1 VTDRAAI
8 VFEHVGKTF
17 SLALH
22 HAGGIKSLVV
32 EPRGAL
38 ARMRAGRRQVLEDV
52 SLTVGRGE
60 SLGVIGRNGAG
71 KSTLLSLIAGVL
83 RPTTGTVV
91 VNGRVSPLLELGAG
105 FHPELTG
112 RDNIVLNG
120 VLLGLRRAEVRE
132 RMDQIVAFSE
142 LEEWIDEPVRVY
154 STGMLA
160 RLGFSVAAHLDPE
173 ILLVDET
180 LAVGDAEFKEKC
192 MGKID
197 GFRRAGVTIVF
208 VSHDPEQLNR
218 VCDRAIVLR
227 DHRLWFGGAVREA
240 IARYE
245 SGAERG

>member
-1 VTDRAAI
+1 VTGQPAI
-8 VFEHVGKTF
+8 AFDHVSKTF

-22 HAGGIKSLVV
+22 HAGGIKSLLV

-38 ARMRAGRRQVLEDV
+38 ARMRAGRRQVLDDV

-60 SLGVIGRNGAG
+60 ALGVIGRNGAG
-71 KSTLLSLIAGVL
+71 KSTLLALVAGVI

-120 VLLGLRRAEVRE
+120 VLLGMRRAEVRE
-132 RMDQIVAFSE
+132 RMAQIIAFSE
-142 LEEWIDEPVRVY
+142 LDEWIDEPVRVY

-173 ILLVDET
+173 ILLIDET
-180 LAVGDAEFKEKC
+180 LAVGDAEFREKC
-192 MGKID
+192 MAKID
-197 GFRRAGVTIVF
+197 GFRRDGVTIVF
-208 VSHDPEQLNR
+208 VSHEPEQLTR
-218 VCDRAIVLR
+218 VCDRAIVLVNHRVAFAGSTR
-227 DHRLWFGGAVREA
+227 DA

-245 SGAERG
+245 EGRAS